1 MVRLPMAGDLSIVGV
16 VEDVRHQGLDA
27 APQPEIFVPYFQL
40 ALSEMQIVMQT
51 DLDEAAVAAAVRNQV
66 ARLDP
71 NMPIGKVS
79 SIERLIATSIAQP
92 RFNMFLLVSLA
103 ISAALL
109 AAVGVYG
116 VVTYTVARRTSEI
129 GLRMALGSDPA
140 RTFRLVVIGALKV
153 VLIGVAVGLAGAAA
167 VSQSLQSLLVGVPS
181 LDPATYALAGLALVV
196 VGFGA
201 ASLPALRASRVDPVV
216 ALRQD

>member
-1 MVRLPMAGDLSIVGV
+1 
-16 VEDVRHQGLDA
+16 
-27 APQPEIFVPYFQL
+27 
-40 ALSEMQIVMQT
+40 
-51 DLDEAAVAAAVRNQV
+51 
-66 ARLDP
+66 
-71 NMPIGKVS
+71 
-79 SIERLIATSIAQP
+79 
-92 RFNMFLLVSLA
+92 
-103 ISAALL
+103 
-109 AAVGVYG
+109 
-116 VVTYTVARRTSEI
+116 
-129 GLRMALGSDPA
+129 MALGSDPA

-201 ASLPALRASRVDPVV
+201 ASLPALRATRVDPVV